1 MHDYGAL
8 WCKDRDVTI
17 EADII
22 SWALTR
28 PAWQQDVLV
37 ALANGQSYTD
47 QQVEALVD
55 VVLSGDKMAPSQEA
69 KSIAPKH
76 DATEQISLRALT
88 DVVGV
93 NALISG
99 QALEFGST
107 GLTIVY
113 GDNASGKSGYAR
125 LIKAMV
131 DARHSSDVLPD
142 VFDEGA
148 PQPTAV
154 LRYAIAETELQ
165 HTFPSAP
172 TPEMRRMRFYDEHCG
187 DEYLTRESTI
197 SYRPSALSL
206 LDGLIGTC
214 DRIRTAIT
222 QRMTTLQSG
231 ALNLGIATDSTAGG
245 FLAKLSAG
253 TTDEAI
259 DNATTEVPDAG
270 DRLAELLQKEAQLN
284 ASNPQKEKG
293 RLASLAKTMLGL
305 KAAVEKL
312 MDPLAVDKT
321 AERATLGAAAVAA
334 RSAATMA
341 AANTF
346 DDEPLSGVG
355 SDTWRRLW
363 EAARAYS
370 AAEAYPAQD
379 FPVTA
384 DGAHCV
390 LCQQTLEEA
399 AQKRLDRFN
408 RYMVDTTQRDAR
420 HAEMAFA
427 ATVDEIGALV
437 FNSVG
442 LSERIAA
449 VRGHDP
455 DLGAE
460 AESLLTALSAHR
472 DRVSAYL
479 TDGGADPGAL
489 PPNTIGSKL
498 DEMASALSA
507 RAASTDT
514 VQFAEDLAAAT
525 KERAELQARI
535 QLCESGQLVKDE
547 VRRLKKLEA
556 LKTARSAADT
566 SSVTQKSAALTREYA
581 TKMILDEFTR
591 ETERLQLRRVT
602 LDDLGGRKG
611 QLTQRP
617 GLLGAA
623 RGTNTRTVLSEG
635 EQTALGLAGFFTEA
649 AFDESKSA
657 VIFDDPV
664 TSLDHVRRDKVAQRL
679 AQLAMDRQVIVF
691 THDVAFVGNLTASA
705 ENEGVAVRECSIER
719 RGSEPGVC
727 VPWLPWKAK
736 DFGSRLDHLR
746 TELAKLTKDRQSLL
760 QDEYE
765 ERVAT
770 WAGYLS
776 ETWERCVST
785 EILNQVFDRG
795 SSHVLMQKFRVLA
808 SVTGEDDQDLQEGY
822 GATSKWGRRHDK
834 SVETNYVAPEP
845 EDLERELNRLVE
857 WQKRVKKYRS
867 S

>member
-1 MHDYGAL
+1 MHDCVAS

-22 SWALTR
+22 AWALTR

-37 ALANGQSYTD
+37 SLASGHSYTGE
-47 QQVEALVD
+47 QFEALVD
-55 VVLSGDKMAPSQEA
+55 DILAGNKTAPSQEA
-69 KSIAPKH
+69 KSISPKP
-76 DATEQISLRALT
+76 DAVEQVSLRALT
-88 DVVGV
+88 EVVGV

-99 QALEFGST
+99 QTLEFGST

-154 LRYAIAETELQ
+154 LRYSIAEAELQ

-172 TPEMRRMRFYDEHCG
+172 TPQMRRMRFYDEHCG
-187 DEYLTRESTI
+187 DEYLTKESTI

-206 LDGLIGTC
+206 LDELIRTC
-214 DRIRTAIT
+214 DRVRTALAD
-222 QRMTTLQSG
+222 RMTSLQSS
-231 ALNLGIATDSTAGG
+231 ALNLGIAADTTAGA
-245 FLAKLSAG
+245 FVAKLSAK
-253 TTDEAI
+253 TSDPAI
-259 DNATTEVPDAG
+259 DTATAEAPGAG
-270 DRLAELLQKEAQLN
+270 ERLAELLQNEARLN
-284 ASNPQKEKG
+284 ASNPQKEKT
-293 RLASLAKTMLGL
+293 RCANLAKTMLEL
-305 KAAVEKL
+305 MAAVEEML
-312 MDPLAVDKT
+312 GTLTPDKT
-321 AERATLGAAAVAA
+321 AERAGLGAAAVAA
-334 RSAATMA
+334 RAAATMA

-355 SDTWRRLW
+355 SDTWRLLW
-363 EAARAYS
+363 EAAREYS
-370 AAEAYPAQD
+370 AAEAYPAQN
-379 FPVTA
+379 FPVTGH
-384 DGAHCV
+384 GAHCV

-399 AQKRLDRFN
+399 AQNRLDRFD
-408 RYMVDTTQRDAR
+408 RYMADTTQRDAR
-420 HAEMAFA
+420 RAEAAFA
-427 ATVDEIGALV
+427 ATVDEVGALV
-437 FNSVG
+437 FSSVG
-442 LSERIAA
+442 LSEKVAA
-449 VRGHDP
+449 VKAHDP
-455 DLGAE
+455 DLGTE
-460 AESLLTALSAHR
+460 AEQLLTALAAHR
-472 DRVSAYL
+472 DRVLTYL
-479 TDGGADPGAL
+479 TDDGADPGAL
-489 PPNTIGSKL
+489 PHNAVASRL

-514 VQFAEDLAAAT
+514 AQFAADLAAVT
-525 KERAELQARI
+525 KERAELQART
-535 QLCESGQLVKDE
+535 QLCESRQLLKDE
-547 VRRLKKLEA
+547 VGRLKKLEA
-556 LKTARSAADT
+556 LKVARSAADT
-566 SSVTQKSAALTREYA
+566 NSVTQKSSALTREYA

-617 GLLGAA
+617 GLLGAT
-623 RGTNTRTVLSEG
+623 RGTATRTVLSEG

-649 AFDESKSA
+649 VFDKSKSA

-679 AQLAMDRQVIVF
+679 AQLAADRQVVVF

-705 ENEGVAVRECSIER
+705 ESEGVAVRECSIER
-719 RGSEPGVC
+719 RGSDPGVC
-727 VPWLPWKAK
+727 VQWLPWKAK
-736 DFGSRLDHLR
+736 DFGSRVDHLR
-746 TELAKLTKDRQSLL
+746 TELAKLTKERPTLL

-776 ETWERCVST
+776 ETWERCVTT
-785 EILNQVFDRG
+785 EVLNQVFDRG
-795 SSHVLMQKFRVLA
+795 TSHVLMQKFRVLA
-808 SVTGEDDQDLQEGY
+808 RVTDDDDQDLQEGY

-845 EDLERELNRLVE
+845 DDLESEFNRLVE
-857 WQKRVKKYRS
+857 WQKRVKRYR
-867 S
+867 